1 MNNMDK
7 FKKLP
12 NDYLNDL
19 PVKERINYFK
29 SLGKEQ
35 GITLTHKQAKY
46 FYHESMLGDKYL
58 NDIYAVEVYRKECAD
73 RLVLNDE
80 WKGKATYIA
89 IKRHDKEICNDWRHF
104 QQIKNELVGKDIEA
118 LQIYPAES
126 RLLDTAN
133 QYWLFCLPKG
143 HQIPFG
149 FKDRNVD
156 YTERKGGFR
165 KIGQRGV
172 A

>member
-1 MNNMDK
+1 MDRFIK
-7 FKKLP
+7 IP
-12 NDYLNDL
+12 NDKLNDL
-19 PVKERINYFK
+19 PIKERINYWK
-29 SLGKEQ
+29 KLGKEN
-35 GITLTHKQAKY
+35 GLTITHQQAKY
-46 FYHESMLGDKYL
+46 LYLDSLLGDKYQ
-58 NDIYAVEVYRKECAD
+58 NDIYAVEVYRGKCAD
-73 RLVLNDE
+73 QLVLNDE
-80 WKGKATYIA
+80 WIGKATYIT